1 MFTKED
7 ILSRLHNGE
16 NMDDIG
22 NEIANILNEAEA
34 DYAAEQAAKAE
45 QEEAKRD
52 LIKEMVEIIQELAI
66 LEGFDPKDME
76 VSEEEVDYMVDA
88 FTEIFATIRDLK
100 KVFNPI
106 KIDMPAEKSA
116 PRNNADDQILA
127 DFLKSLI

>member
-22 NEIANILNEAEA
+22 NEIANILNEANEA
-34 DYAAEQAAKAE
+34 YAAEQAAKAE
-45 QEEAKRD
+45 QEEAKKD
-52 LIKEMVEIIQELAI
+52 LVKEMVEIIQELAI
-66 LEGFDPKDME
+66 LEGFNPEDMA
-76 VSEEEVDYMVDA
+76 VSDEEVDYIAAA
-88 FTEIFATIRDLK
+88 FTEMFTTIRDLK
-100 KVFNPI
+100 KVLNPI
-106 KIDMPAEKSA
+106 KIDMLAEKSI